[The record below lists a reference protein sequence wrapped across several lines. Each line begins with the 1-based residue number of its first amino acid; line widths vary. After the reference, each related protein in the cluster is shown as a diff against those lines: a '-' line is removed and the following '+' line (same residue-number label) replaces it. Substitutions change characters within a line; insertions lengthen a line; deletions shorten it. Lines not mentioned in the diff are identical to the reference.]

1 MSLWPLI
8 IGTFMMG
15 LTIAIHA
22 VGSAKWLAYLETRKS
37 HWHQSIGVRVLF
49 NAIILTALV
58 LLFLHMFEVILWA
71 VLYVLLQEWT
81 GLSNMSDAI
90 YFSIITF
97 TTVGY
102 GDMTLNESARM
113 LSGMEGMIG
122 ITVFGLTTATL
133 FVVMQRVWKFQHPES
148 LEK

>member
-8 IGTFMMG
+8 IGTFMMA

-22 VGSAKWLAYLETRKS
+22 VGSAKWLEYLETRKS
-37 HWHQSIGVRVLF
+37 HWHQSIGAGVLF
-49 NAIILTALV
+49 RAIIMTALV

-81 GLSNMSDAI
+81 GLTNLSDAI
-90 YFSIITF
+90 YFSVITF

-102 GDMTLNESARM
+102 GDMTLNDSARM

-133 FVVMQRVWKFQHPES
+133 FVVMQRVWQHAHSASP
-148 LEK
+148 K

>member
-1 MSLWPLI
+1 
-8 IGTFMMG
+8 MMAI
-15 LTIAIHA
+15 TIAIHA
-22 VGSAKWLAYLETRKS
+22 VGSAKWLAYLETRRARWRQTGGP
-37 HWHQSIGVRVLF
+37 HILF

-58 LLFLHMFEVILWA
+58 LIFLHIIEVSLWA
-71 VLYVLLQEWT
+71 ALYVLLQQWT
-81 GLSNMSDAI
+81 GLTDMSDAL
-90 YFSIITF
+90 YFSMITF

-102 GDMTLNESARM
+102 GDITLNDSARM

>member
-15 LTIAIHA
+15 VTVAIHA
-22 VGSAKWLAYLETRKS
+22 VGSAKWLAYLQTRKS
-37 HWHQSIGVRVLF
+37 HWHQAVDSRVLF

-58 LLFLHMFEVILWA
+58 LISLHIIEVILWA
-71 VLYVLLQEWT
+71 VLYVLLQHWT
-81 GLSNMSDAI
+81 GLTDMSDAI
-90 YFSIITF
+90 YFSVITF

-102 GDMTLNESARM
+102 GDITLNESARM

-133 FVVMQRVWKFQHPES
+133 FVVMQRVWQFQHSVSPD
-148 LEK
+148 

>member
-1 MSLWPLI
+1 MPLWPLI

-37 HWHQSIGVRVLF
+37 RLHQSVGAGVLF
-49 NAIILTALV
+49 RAIIMTALV
-58 LLFLHMFEVILWA
+58 LLFLHIFEVILWA

-81 GLSNMSDAI
+81 GLTNLSDAI
-90 YFSIITF
+90 YFSVITF

-133 FVVMQRVWKFQHPES
+133 FVVMQRVWKIQHPAS
-148 LEK
+148 PDN

>member
-22 VGSAKWLAYLETRKS
+22 VGSAKWLEYLGARKS
-37 HWHQSIGVRVLF
+37 HLQQSVEAGVLF
-49 NAIILTALV
+49 RAIILTALV

-71 VLYVLLQEWT
+71 VLYVLLQQWT
-81 GLSNMSDAI
+81 GLTNMSDAL
-90 YFSIITF
+90 YFSVITF

-133 FVVMQRVWKFQHPES
+133 FIVMQKVWKFQHPAS
-148 LEK
+148 PDR

>member
-8 IGTFMMG
+8 IGTFMMA

-22 VGSAKWLAYLETRKS
+22 VGSAKWLEYLGTRKS
-37 HWHQSIGVRVLF
+37 HWHQSIGAGVLF
-49 NAIILTALV
+49 RAIIMTALV

-81 GLSNMSDAI
+81 GLTNLSDAI
-90 YFSIITF
+90 YFSVITF

-102 GDMTLNESARM
+102 GDMTLNDSARM

-133 FVVMQRVWKFQHPES
+133 FVVMQRVWQHAHSASP
-148 LEK
+148 K

>member
-22 VGSAKWLAYLETRKS
+22 VGSAKWLAYLEARKS
-37 HWHQSIGVRVLF
+37 HWHQGIGTRVLF

-81 GLSNMSDAI
+81 GLSDMSDAI
-90 YFSIITF
+90 YFSVITF

-102 GDMTLNESARM
+102 GDMTLNESARL

>member
-1 MSLWPLI
+1 MSFWPLI
-8 IGTFMMG
+8 IGTFMMAM
-15 LTIAIHA
+15 TIAIHA
-22 VGSAKWLAYLETRKS
+22 VGSAKWLAFLGARKS
-37 HWHQSIGVRVLF
+37 HWRQTGSPVVLF

-81 GLSNMSDAI
+81 GLTNMSDAI
-90 YFSIITF
+90 YFSVITF

-102 GDMTLNESARM
+102 GDMTLNESARI

-133 FVVMQRVWKFQHPES
+133 FVVMQRVWKFQHPAS
-148 LEK
+148 PGK

>member
-22 VGSAKWLAYLETRKS
+22 VGSAKWLEYLGTRKS
-37 HWHQSIGVRVLF
+37 HLQQSVEAGVLF
-49 NAIILTALV
+49 RAIILTALV

-71 VLYVLLQEWT
+71 VLYVLLQQWT
-81 GLSNMSDAI
+81 GLTNMSDAL
-90 YFSIITF
+90 YFSVITF

-133 FVVMQRVWKFQHPES
+133 FIVMQKVWKFQHPAS
-148 LEK
+148 PDR

>member
-1 MSLWPLI
+1 MILWPLI
-8 IGTFMMG
+8 IGTFMMAM
-15 LTIAIHA
+15 TIAIHA
-22 VGSAKWLAYLETRKS
+22 VGSAKWLAYLGGRKS
-37 HWHQSIGVRVLF
+37 YLQQSAGAGVLF
-49 NAIILTALV
+49 RAIILTALV
-58 LLFLHMFEVILWA
+58 LLFLHMIEVTLWA

-81 GLSNMSDAI
+81 GLTNLSDAL
-90 YFSIITF
+90 YFSVITF

-133 FVVMQRVWKFQHPES
+133 FVVMQRVWKFQHPAS
-148 LEK
+148 PDK